1 MLTLERPDE
10 RTALADEFMDW
21 IRGEGFP
28 CVGAKAAVA
37 RGNLALVHARDLA
50 SAWNDLEIHRA
61 ILEWN
66 RARANDDGQLHS
78 FAVIFDGPG
87 DLSETR
93 FERLMWER
101 LQSLADKDV
110 WLGQSYDHSVSA
122 DPENPHFALSFGGEA
137 LFVVGLHPGASRP
150 ARRFSR
156 PVLVFNPHKQ
166 FEMLREQGKYDR
178 MRDRILTRDEKLA
191 GSINPMLAEHG
202 TASAARQY
210 SGRAVGDDWVCP
222 FSDKRG

>member
-10 RTALADEFMDW
+10 RIALADEFRDW
-21 IRGEGFP
+21 IRGEDFP

-37 RGNLALVHARDLA
+37 RGNLTLVHARHLA

-61 ILEWN
+61 ILDWN
-66 RARANDDGQLHS
+66 RARAGDEGQLHS

-110 WLGQSYDHSVSA
+110 WLGQSYDDSVSA
-122 DPENPHFALSFGGEA
+122 DPQNPHFALSFGGEA

-166 FEMLREQGKYDR
+166 FEMLREQGKYER
-178 MRDRILTRDEKLA
+178 MRERILTRDEKLA

-210 SGRAVGDDWVCP
+210 SGRAVGEDWVCP